1 MYTYIEHIKY
11 GKHGSLFYN
20 DFGYLKLSMEGQ
32 KTLRFI
38 KNTVFQTKRKVLCI
52 WKDMRGRKWQVLHFG
67 WTIPLNATSV
77 WLLAQPMVWLQGENY
92 L

>member
-38 KNTVFQTKRKVLCI
+38 KNTVFQTKRKGLMHLKGHEGKKMTGFTFWVNYPFKCNECL
-52 WKDMRGRKWQVLHFG
+52 
-67 WTIPLNATSV
+67 TSGSTNGV
-77 WLLAQPMVWLQGENY
+77 TSG
-92 L
+92 